1 MNKIYN
7 FSAGPSMLPEKVLQY
22 AKKELCNWNGM
33 GVSIMEIS
41 HRSEEFLEM
50 VQEAE
55 ENLRTLL
62 KIPKNYKVLFCHGG
76 ARGQFSALPL
86 NLFQYNEIVDYIIC
100 GYWSQSAANE
110 AKKYSIVNT
119 INIIKEDS
127 NYITI
132 KSMNDWLLTN
142 NARYLHYCPNETID
156 GIACRELP
164 HFSSNKTVIIDYS
177 SAILSEPIDVSKFG
191 VIYAS
196 AQKNIG
202 SAGITLLIIRK
213 DLLGN
218 PRKSTPSILNYTL
231 LANNKSMYNTPSTFS
246 WYLSSLVFKWLQ
258 EEGGLEEIAKRN
270 KEKAKLLYDTI
281 DNSKFYINRI
291 HPVNR
296 SLMNIPFKII
306 KNDLN
311 SEFIKEA
318 KKKGLLFL
326 KGHKAKGGMRA
337 SIYNAM
343 TLDGVN
349 KLVDFM
355 MHFEHKNK

>member
-1 MNKIYN
+1 MSNIYN
-7 FSAGPSMLPEKVLQY
+7 FSAGPAMLPAEVLQC
-22 AKKELCNWNGM
+22 AKKELCNWNSI
-33 GVSIMEIS
+33 GVSVMEIS
-41 HRSEEFLEM
+41 HRSKEFLEM
-50 VQEAE
+50 IEEAE
-55 ENLRTLL
+55 ENLRLLL
-62 KIPKNYKVLFCHGG
+62 KIPENYKVLFCHGG

-86 NLFQYNEIVDYIIC
+86 NLFQYNETVDYIIC

-110 AKKYSIVNT
+110 AKKYSIVNE
-119 INIIKEDS
+119 INILKKDS

-142 NARYLHYCPNETID
+142 SAKYLHYCPNETID
-156 GIACRELP
+156 GIACRSLP
-164 HFSSNKTVIIDYS
+164 NFSSNKIVIIDYS
-177 SAILSEPIDVSKFG
+177 SAILSEPIDVSRFG
-191 VIYAS
+191 VIYAG

-202 SAGITLLIIRK
+202 SAGITLLIIRE

-218 PRKSTPSILNYTL
+218 PRKSTPSIFNYTL

-246 WYLSSLVFKWLQ
+246 WYLSSLVFKWLKKQ
-258 EEGGLEEIAKRN
+258 GGLTEIAKRN
-270 KEKAKLLYDTI
+270 EEKAKLLYDTI

-306 KNDLN
+306 KNGLD
-311 SEFIKEA
+311 SDFVQEA

-326 KGHKAKGGMRA
+326 KGHKTKGGIRA

-343 TLDGVN
+343 PLDGVH
-349 KLVDFM
+349 KLVEFM
-355 MHFEHKNK
+355 MYFEHKNK